1 MVIKNPYQTKNDS
14 LIEEAGIVLSGNTL
28 PPPETLQKYESIL
41 PGIAGKL
48 TDQAV
53 QQTSHRI
60 EMERKL
66 VNSYVWKSLLGL
78 IFGFLIGLT
87 GIGGGLY
94 LTFLGYNVIGIVF
107 SSATLVSLVM
117 TFIYGSQSRR
127 SGSMGKNGLPD
138 LKDDVQ

>member
-1 MVIKNPYQTKNDS
+1 MVTKNPNQRKNDS
-14 LIEEAGIVLSGNTL
+14 PIEEAGIILSGNTL
-28 PPPETLQKYESIL
+28 PAPETLQKYETIL
-41 PGIAGKL
+41 PGIAEKL
-48 TDQAV
+48 ADQAV

-78 IFGFLIGLT
+78 IFGFIVGLT

-117 TFIYGSQSRR
+117 SFIYGSQSRR
-127 SGSMGKNGLPD
+127 NENISKDGLPEI
-138 LKDDVQ
+138 KDEI

>member
-1 MVIKNPYQTKNDS
+1 MVIKNPRQRKTDS
-14 LIEEAGIVLSGNTL
+14 PLEEAGIVLSGNTL
-28 PPPETLQKYESIL
+28 PPPETLQKYEQIL

-66 VNSYVWKSLLGL
+66 VTSYVWKSLLGL

-94 LTFLGYNVIGIVF
+94 LTFLGYNVIGIIF

-117 TFIYGSQSRR
+117 SFIYGSQSRR
-127 SGSMGKNGLPD
+127 NGNISKSGLPEIKGD
-138 LKDDVQ
+138 L

>member
-1 MVIKNPYQTKNDS
+1 MVIKNPRQRKTDS
-14 LIEEAGIVLSGNTL
+14 PLEEAGIILSGNTL

-48 TDQAV
+48 AEQAV

-66 VNSYVWKSLLGL
+66 INSYVWKSLLGL

-107 SSATLVSLVM
+107 SSATLVSLVIS
-117 TFIYGSQSRR
+117 FIYGSQSRR
-127 SGSMGKNGLPD
+127 NGNISKNGIPEI
-138 LKDDVQ
+138 KDGL